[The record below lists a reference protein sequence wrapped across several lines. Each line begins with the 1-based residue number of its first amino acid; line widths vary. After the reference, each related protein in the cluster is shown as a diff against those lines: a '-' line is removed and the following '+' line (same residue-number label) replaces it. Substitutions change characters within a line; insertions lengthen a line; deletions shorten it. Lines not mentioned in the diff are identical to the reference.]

1 MTLDASIRAVSFGV
15 DEPSLKLI
23 QAALPRVEFKEMPL
37 DIQAML
43 SNPLSFEP
51 DLIFCGQLNAKISVV
66 EAAQAIRSLYA
77 DAPIYYATSE
87 RRGFDRKA
95 LATNGFTDAF
105 ILPMDQSIVRDLI
118 SDGSGDFKSVALV
131 DISSETVLDFDT
143 YILLPMNR
151 KYIRFSSAGRAMDAT
166 RLKRLKDHE
175 VASVQVSRR
184 DLKKFYDF
192 SAQQLKA
199 LAQDSA
205 MSETERKDRMHAAVR
220 SLLTGFLTNTSEMQ
234 DCTQI
239 VQSYILSGSP
249 DQASLYEKI
258 LRLSASGGDGY
269 AHVANVSALGA
280 LIAMSLA
287 PTSVEH
293 IALAGLLHDI
303 GVADVP
309 IEVQTKHP
317 DQRTTKERLLYERH
331 PLNSIA
337 LLKARNIQMP
347 EQVLTV
353 IEQHHERVDGT
364 GYPNKLSGAKVT
376 REAQILSVADE
387 FDYLTTVTLGKPR
400 LSPQAALT
408 TLLASTAYD
417 AELRAELSQLFQLPG

>member
-1 MTLDASIRAVSFGV
+1 MTLDASIRAVAFGV

-23 QAALPRVEFKEMPL
+23 QAALPRVDFKEMPL
-37 DIQAML
+37 DVPAML
-43 SNPLSFEP
+43 NNPLNFAP

-77 DAPIYYATSE
+77 TAPIYYATSE

-95 LATNGFTDAF
+95 LSANGFTDAF
-105 ILPMDQSIVRDLI
+105 ILPMDQAIVRDLI
-118 SDGSGDFKSVALV
+118 SDGSADFKSVALV

-143 YILLPMNR
+143 YVLLPMNR
-151 KYIRFSSAGRAMDAT
+151 KYIRFSSAGRVLDAT

-175 VASVQVSRR
+175 VTSVQVARR

-199 LAQDSA
+199 LTQDTA
-205 MSETERKDRMHAAVR
+205 MSETERKDRMLAAVR

-239 VQSYILSGSP
+239 VQSYILSGNP

-258 LRLSASGGDGY
+258 MRLSASGGDGY
-269 AHVANVSALGA
+269 THVANVSALGA
-280 LIAMSLA
+280 LMAMSLA

-303 GVADVP
+303 GIADVP
-309 IEVQTKHP
+309 LEVQTKP
-317 DQRTTKERLLYERH
+317 PEKRSTKDRLLYERH

-347 EQVLTV
+347 EPVLTI

-376 REAQILSVADE
+376 REAQILSIADE

-400 LSPQAALT
+400 LSPQAALAS
-408 TLLASTAYD
+408 LLASSAYD
-417 AELRAELSQLFQLPG
+417 AELRAELGKLFQLPG